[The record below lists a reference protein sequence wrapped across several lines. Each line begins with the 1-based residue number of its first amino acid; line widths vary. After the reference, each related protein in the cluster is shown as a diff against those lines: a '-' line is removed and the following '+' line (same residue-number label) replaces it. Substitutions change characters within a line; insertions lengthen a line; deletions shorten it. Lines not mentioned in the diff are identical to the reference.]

1 METTT
6 TMTDPSGL
14 FAQVFSYTWWI
25 ILPMTFYYVF
35 EIIWLDFVREKSQF
49 SWYKS
54 LEFTLLEVIP
64 PMNIEKGPKLM
75 ESIYTGVSGV
85 FVTHSTYDQY
95 IKGAFTDK
103 FSFELVGE
111 EGSVH
116 FYIRTQKK
124 YRNLIE
130 AQIYSKYPDAEIVEV
145 EDYTMRFPKVV
156 PNKEW
161 DLWGSD
167 FELTM
172 PDPYPIKTYDRFEEN
187 VTGKMIDP
195 FGALMEVIGTLTPG
209 QHIWLQFI
217 IEPVAEKWRDEEM
230 KVVKKLSGRLKD
242 DKKSFMKSMGEF
254 TSNTIKGF
262 SQPVEFST
270 SKKDDS
276 AQWLDMRLTPVERE
290 TLKAVEE
297 NLGRVAFKTK
307 MRMIYIGHRANFDKS
322 YVSAFVGAIKQFND
336 LNLNNL
342 KPNDISKTYANYF
355 FKDSRLSFRQRKIF
369 NRYRSRNVD
378 GKKMLLTTK
387 ELATVY
393 HFPDMEV
400 QAPSLM
406 RVGSKKSTAPF
417 NLPVG

>member
-1 METTT
+1 MDPVTSIS
-6 TMTDPSGL
+6 DPSGVIRT
-14 FAQVFSYTWWI
+14 VFSYTWWF
-25 ILPMTFYYVF
+25 ILPMAFYYVF
-35 EIIWLDFVREKSQF
+35 EVIWLDFVREKSKY
-49 SWYKS
+49 SWFKS

-85 FVTHSTYDQY
+85 FVTYSTYDKY

-111 EGSVH
+111 EGNVH

-172 PDPYPIKTYDRFEEN
+172 PDAYPIKTYDRFEEN

-195 FGALMEVIGTLTPG
+195 FGSLMEVIGTLTPT
-209 QHIWLQFI
+209 QHLWLQFI
-217 IEPVAEKWRDEEM
+217 IEPVAEKWRDDEM
-230 KVVKKLSGRLKD
+230 KVVKKLAGRLKENN
-242 DKKSFMKSMGEF
+242 KSFMKSSGEF
-254 TSNTIKGF
+254 FSNILKGF
-262 SQPVEFST
+262 SEPVDFAT
-270 SKKDDS
+270 SKKEDDQ
-276 AQWLDMRLTPVERE
+276 QWLDMKLTPVERE

-297 NLGRVAFKTK
+297 NLGRVAFQTK
-307 MRMIYIGHRANFDKS
+307 MRMIYIGRRANFDKS

-336 LNLNNL
+336 LNLNNF
-342 KPNDISKTYANYF
+342 KPNDVSKTYANYF

-369 NRYRSRNVD
+369 NRYRGRNVD

-417 NLPVG
+417 NLPIG